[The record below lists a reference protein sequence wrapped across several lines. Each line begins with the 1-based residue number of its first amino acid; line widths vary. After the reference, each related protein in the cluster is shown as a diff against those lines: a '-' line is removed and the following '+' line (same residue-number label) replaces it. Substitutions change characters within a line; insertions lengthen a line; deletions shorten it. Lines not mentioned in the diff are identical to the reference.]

1 MGEGLRIHD
10 NKTVVIGVTGG
21 IAAYKALDIVS
32 KLMKKN
38 INVHVIMT
46 KGATEF
52 VTPLSFQALSQN
64 GVTIDMFEEPRL
76 WEIEHIALAKK
87 ADVFVIA
94 PATANIIGKIAGG
107 IADDMLSTT
116 IMATK
121 APILIAP
128 AMNCNMYDNPIV
140 QRNIETLKANGYK
153 FTDPDTGRLACG
165 DVGYGKLAD
174 TDKIVDMIDM
184 LLFDNKDMLGK
195 KVLVTAG
202 PTREDIDPVRY
213 ITNRSSG
220 KMGYAIA
227 RAARDRGAIVTLV
240 SGQVN
245 IKPPIGLNFIE
256 VYSAEDMYK
265 IVLDNAENMD
275 IIIKSA
281 AVADY
286 KPENISNIKIKKS
299 DLDMSLKLTRNKD
312 ILMDLGNIKSSQII
326 VGFAAETNDMIN
338 NAKIKIKK
346 KKLDMI
352 VANDVSKTDAGFDV
366 DTNSVKIIK
375 KDDTI
380 IDIPNMSKYEVAHKI
395 LDEIVK
401 IQR

>member
-1 MGEGLRIHD
+1 MHNI
-10 NKTVVIGVTGG
+10 KTVVLGVTGG

-32 KLMKKN
+32 KLRKKN
-38 INVHVIMT
+38 INIHVIMT

-64 GVTIDMFEEPRL
+64 PVTSDMFEEPRQ
-76 WEIEHIALAKK
+76 WEIEHISLAKK

-116 IMATK
+116 IMATI
-121 APILIAP
+121 APVLIAP

-140 QRNIETLKANGYK
+140 QRNIELLKANGYI
-153 FTDPDTGRLACG
+153 FTDPDAGRLACG
-165 DVGYGKLAD
+165 DIGNGKLAD

-184 LLFDNKDMLGK
+184 LLCDNKDLSGK

-227 RAARDRGAIVTLV
+227 RAARNRGADVTLV
-240 SGQVN
+240 SGLVN
-245 IKPPIGLNFIE
+245 IKPPAGINYIE
-256 VYSAEDMYK
+256 VYSADDMYK
-265 IVLDNAENMD
+265 TVIANANNVDIV
-275 IIIKSA
+275 IKSA

-286 KPENISNIKIKKS
+286 KPENKSKIKIKKS
-299 DLDMSLKLTRNKD
+299 DMDMSIELIKNKD
-312 ILMDLGNIKSSQII
+312 ILMELGNTKNSQIV
-326 VGFAAETNDMIN
+326 VGFAAETNDIIN
-338 NAKIKIKK
+338 NARGKIQKK
-346 KKLDMI
+346 NLDMI
-352 VANDVSKTDAGFDV
+352 VANDVSKADAGFDV

-375 KDDTI
+375 KDNSI
-380 IDIPNMSKYEVAHKI
+380 IEIPNMPKDEVAHKI